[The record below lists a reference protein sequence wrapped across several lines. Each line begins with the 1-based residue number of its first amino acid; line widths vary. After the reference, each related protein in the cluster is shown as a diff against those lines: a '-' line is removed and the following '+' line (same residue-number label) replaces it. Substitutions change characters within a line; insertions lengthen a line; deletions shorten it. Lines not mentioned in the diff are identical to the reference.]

1 MAPKLRAMRS
11 DAKYVEFVIGALQP
25 LGEIT
30 SRRMFGGHA
39 VYCDGFVF
47 ALIADGALFLKADD
61 RNRPDFEAR
70 GLKPFQPFPDKP
82 VVMSY
87 FEAPPELF
95 EAREDLLRWG
105 AAPLRPGAQPRSLL
119 ERKRRGC
126 PGRTVRLKLSS
137 YPHMWL

>member
-47 ALIADGALFLKADD
+47 ASIADGALFLKADD
-61 RNRPDFEAR
+61 RNRPDFEAG

-105 AAPLRPGAQPRSLL
+105 
-119 ERKRRGC
+119 RGSVEA
-126 PGRTVRLKLSS
+126 GRTAKKPARKKAARMSRQNGQA
-137 YPHMWL
+137 